1 MYVICV
7 TEKPSPVTNCTVFNE
22 TAESVELS
30 CDEGHDGGLPQHF
43 VLEVLEIETTELR
56 YNASSNTA
64 SFHLGNLTPSGTGF
78 RALIYSVNAK
88 GRSEPYRIDELVAK
102 QTEKMAGLYLPYIL
116 WTSHIS
122 LFPTHEFTFMK
133 QINKGLQ
140 KGFVIKIP

>member
-1 MYVICV
+1 M
-7 TEKPSPVTNCTVFNE
+7 
-22 TAESVELS
+22 ELS

-43 VLEVLEIETTELR
+43 VLEVLEIETSEVR

-102 QTEKMAGLYLPYIL
+102 QTEKMAGLYYLF
-116 WTSHIS
+116 S
-122 LFPTHEFTFMK
+122 LRDIMINITRLHLFT
-133 QINKGLQ
+133 
-140 KGFVIKIP
+140 